1 MSIDSSL
8 AAGSMLLELGA
19 SAPPASGL
27 LANPGRGASPMT
39 WKLPTLA
46 ALGGESCITND
57 IELSEPAVRFRVLD
71 DAKLFALVSDITVP
85 IGYTADNLPKG
96 RLMGFC
102 SFDIFFGLLV
112 ESIPNLTIGQSLRSV

>member
-1 MSIDSSL
+1 
-8 AAGSMLLELGA
+8 MLLELGA

-27 LANPGRGASPMT
+27 LADTGRGASPMT

-57 IELSEPAVRFRVLD
+57 SELSEPAVRFIMFD
-71 DAKLFALVSDITVP
+71 DATLCLALESDILVL

-102 SFDIFFGLLV
+102 YVSGIPHV
-112 ESIPNLTIGQSLRSV
+112 SIPNLAIGQSLRSVDTR